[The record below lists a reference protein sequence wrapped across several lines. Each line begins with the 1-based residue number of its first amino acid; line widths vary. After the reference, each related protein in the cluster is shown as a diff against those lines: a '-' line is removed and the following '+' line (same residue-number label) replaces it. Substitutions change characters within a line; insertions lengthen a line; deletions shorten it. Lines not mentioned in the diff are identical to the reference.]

1 MTAPIRITP
10 ETIAVPAPGDIIARV
25 RCHDDLIEAFRVMKD
40 LLGLSNTFCD
50 DTIGIT
56 AGHTDKVLGP
66 TRAKGLSSFMF
77 DNFSELFAVEFEM
90 RINLDAAKRMQARWE
105 GRENGRIHVDSSR
118 VSKRMMERAKPQ
130 VIKHLSRV
138 ANEARCSK
146 LPGEHRTQIA
156 KKASDARWKK
166 QGRKQTKRARNK
178 RAWYRKSM
186 AERLSARAA
195 KKQVEVTA

>member
-1 MTAPIRITP
+1 MSAPIRIITDA
-10 ETIAVPAPGDIIARV
+10 IKVPAPGDIIATIT
-25 RCHDDLIEAFRVMKD
+25 CHDDLIEAFRAIKD
-40 LLGLSNTFCD
+40 ILGLSNTFCD

-90 RINLDAAKRMQARWE
+90 RINLDAAKRMQSRWE

-130 VIKHLSRV
+130 VLKGFAQQGV
-138 ANEARCSK
+138 AGR
-146 LPGEHRTQIA
+146 LTVLTGEHRSKIA
-156 KKASDARWKK
+156 
-166 QGRKQTKRARNK
+166 RK
-178 RAWYRKSM
+178 
-186 AERLSARAA
+186 AA
-195 KKQVEVTA
+195 KTRWRRHRQRERATKVAVEVTT

>member
-10 ETIAVPAPGDIIARV
+10 DAIAVPAPGDIIARV

-40 LLGLSNTFCD
+40 ILGLSNTFCD

-90 RINLDAAKRMQARWE
+90 RINLDAAKRMQSRWE

-130 VIKHLSRV
+130 VLKASAKHANTARNTMLSR
-138 ANEARCSK
+138 
-146 LPGEHRTQIA
+146 EHRSKIA
-156 KKASDARWKK
+156 RKAAKARW
-166 QGRKQTKRARNK
+166 RKRRPEASVP
-178 RAWYRKSM
+178 A
-186 AERLSARAA
+186 
-195 KKQVEVTA
+195 